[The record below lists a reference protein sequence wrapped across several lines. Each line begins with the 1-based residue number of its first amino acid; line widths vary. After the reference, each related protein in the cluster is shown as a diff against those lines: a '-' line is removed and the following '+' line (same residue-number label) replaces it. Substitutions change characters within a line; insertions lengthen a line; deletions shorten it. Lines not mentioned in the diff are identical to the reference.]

1 MAAMDERAA
10 IKANDEITNTAYVAP
25 VIVIPPSSSIDEVEK
40 QLSSLVQKD
49 EDGETKLIAAKDM
62 DQKNVVLQGSTVAV
76 PGSAPQAIVS
86 VQIVFDSPEQQRRW
100 YDFIRW
106 LRNDASIDGST
117 TSERLI
123 NFINAHTDA

>member
-1 MAAMDERAA
+1 
-10 IKANDEITNTAYVAP
+10 
-25 VIVIPPSSSIDEVEK
+25 
-40 QLSSLVQKD
+40 VQKD

-106 LRNDASIDGST
+106 LRNDTSIDGST